1 MCLRAYQ
8 GELGRVL
15 SSCVCFY
22 VICELSTKKTLSMLF
37 SKLLKAGAAASLVL
51 TCAGVNAQSWVS
63 NSTYGLYVS
72 PLRGTKGNVAIGMA
86 ASSSNQGN
94 KLTIKADSAKN
105 GLRIYDINGT
115 TRLLQGSN
123 GGLSV
128 GYPATAPTN
137 GLYVY
142 GVTQLRSN
150 LTVGGTSTFS
160 NSATF
165 TNGLTSK
172 SGLIVSSGLAKFDGP
187 VSMNSTMVTS
197 GTATFNSGVTVIGA
211 STFAGAVK
219 VTGATTLAGTTTG
232 SLTASSLTSNGAATL
247 KSTLNVTGKSTLNG
261 GLAVSG
267 ATTLST
273 TTTGAIT
280 TGSLTTNYAATLK
293 SSLSVAGA
301 STFNGS
307 ATFNSSFVGK
317 GSSNTFYNGLIVYTT
332 NTTDFSIR
340 LKRVNNWAQIA
351 AYGYTNYDPM
361 EFLASKYNFKN
372 GNVGIGVENPQA
384 KLHVNGKILCSGEI
398 EVADLNSNSIKVN
411 SLNAKDIQMDMHG
424 AADYVFEDNYD
435 LKSLSEVE
443 SYVNEHKHLPG
454 MPSAAEMDANGVSV
468 SKMSNLLL
476 EKVEELTL
484 HMIKLEKENAALKAK
499 VESLSK

>member
-1 MCLRAYQ
+1 
-8 GELGRVL
+8 
-15 SSCVCFY
+15 
-22 VICELSTKKTLSMLF
+22 MLF

-51 TCAGVNAQSWVS
+51 TCAGVNAQSWIS

-72 PLRGTKGNVAIGMA
+72 PQTGTRGNVAIGVA
-86 ASSSNQGN
+86 ASSSYQGN
-94 KLTIKADSAKN
+94 RLTIKADSAKN
-105 GLRIYDINGT
+105 GLRIYDYKGN

-123 GGLSV
+123 GGLAV
-128 GYPATAPTN
+128 GYPATAPAN

-165 TNGLTSK
+165 NSGVTAK
-172 SGLIVSSGLAKFDGP
+172 SGLIVSAGLAKFDGP
-187 VSMNSTMVTS
+187 VSMNNSLVA
-197 GTATFNSGVTVIGA
+197 GGAATFNSGMTVVGA
-211 STFAGAVK
+211 STLAGALTA
-219 VTGATTLAGTTTG
+219 TGATA
-232 SLTASSLTSNGAATL
+232 L
-247 KSTLNVTGKSTLNG
+247 KSTLTVTGKSTLNG

-273 TTTGAIT
+273 TTTGALT
-280 TGSLTTNYAATLK
+280 TGSLTTNYGATLK

-307 ATFNSSFVGK
+307 ATFNSSFIGK
-317 GSSNTFYNGLIVYTT
+317 GSSNSFYNGLIVYTT

-372 GNVGIGVENPQA
+372 GNVGIGVENPTA
-384 KLHVNGKILCSGEI
+384 KLHVAGKILCSGEI
-398 EVADLNSNSIKVN
+398 EVADLNSNSINVN

>member
-1 MCLRAYQ
+1 
-8 GELGRVL
+8 
-15 SSCVCFY
+15 
-22 VICELSTKKTLSMLF
+22 MLF

-165 TNGLTSK
+165 NNGLTSK

-187 VSMNSTMVTS
+187 VSMNNSLVA
-197 GTATFNSGVTVIGA
+197 GGAATFNSGMTVVGA
-211 STFAGAVK
+211 STLAGALK
-219 VTGATTLAGTTTG
+219 VTGASTLASLSAT
-232 SLTASSLTSNGAATL
+232 SLTATGATAL
-247 KSTLNVTGKSTLNG
+247 KSTLTVTGKSTLNG

-273 TTTGAIT
+273 TTTGALT
-280 TGSLTTNYAATLK
+280 TGSLTTNYGATLK

-307 ATFNSSFVGK
+307 ATFNSSFIGK
-317 GSSNTFYNGLIVYTT
+317 GSSNSFYNGLIVYTT

-372 GNVGIGVENPQA
+372 GNVGIGVENPTA
-384 KLHVNGKILCSGEI
+384 KLHVAGKILCSGEI
-398 EVADLNSNSIKVN
+398 EVADLNSNSINVN

-424 AADYVFEDNYD
+424 AADYVFDENYN

>member
-1 MCLRAYQ
+1 
-8 GELGRVL
+8 
-15 SSCVCFY
+15 
-22 VICELSTKKTLSMLF
+22 
-37 SKLLKAGAAASLVL
+37 
-51 TCAGVNAQSWVS
+51 
-63 NSTYGLYVS
+63 
-72 PLRGTKGNVAIGMA
+72 
-86 ASSSNQGN
+86 
-94 KLTIKADSAKN
+94 
-105 GLRIYDINGT
+105 
-115 TRLLQGSN
+115 
-123 GGLSV
+123 
-128 GYPATAPTN
+128 
-137 GLYVY
+137 
-142 GVTQLRSN
+142 
-150 LTVGGTSTFS
+150 
-160 NSATF
+160 
-165 TNGLTSK
+165 
-172 SGLIVSSGLAKFDGP
+172 
-187 VSMNSTMVTS
+187 
-197 GTATFNSGVTVIGA
+197 
-211 STFAGAVK
+211 
-219 VTGATTLAGTTTG
+219 
-232 SLTASSLTSNGAATL
+232 LTSNGAATL

-261 GLAVSG
+261 GLTVSG
-267 ATTLST
+267 ATSLST
-273 TTTGAIT
+273 TTTGALT
-280 TGSLTTNYAATLK
+280 TGSLTTNYGATLK

-384 KLHVNGKILCSGEI
+384 KLHVAGKILCTGEI

-424 AADYVFEDNYD
+424 AADYVFDENYN

-484 HMIKLEKENAALKAK
+484 HMIKLEKENAALKARVQELEK
-499 VESLSK
+499 